1 MKKEVLKKYNEL
13 LDVNKNEIKTI
24 NGGKESE
31 YGKDFMKIKLYTD
44 GDLPLNKLLNL
55 HMLTIILDVLLKKT
69 VNVIPKFIRRVFV

>member
-44 GDLPLNKLLNL
+44 SDLPLNKLLNL
-55 HMLTIILDVLLKKT
+55 HMLTIILDVLLKKM
-69 VNVIPKFIRRVFV
+69 VNVIPKFIRRVFI